1 MDKFTEKIG
10 LFDIWTVLFPGTV
23 FLIVIKSLYNSLL
36 ILPELVKKADNLFEK
51 ITIFLQMNF
60 YTSESL
66 YELIEL
72 LLIAYLVGLLL
83 QELGS
88 IFKNKVLYKKGKP
101 IDLLGDPQGGV
112 FNAVQIQKLSS
123 LFTNLNGEELT
134 TNDKTKQHEE
144 SRYIFHKM
152 NSTLIDKKIA
162 GQYAKLNALYNMS
175 INLAMVFMLTLLISL
190 IFEAEFIFRFKQ
202 YYLIVSLVFLDGI
215 LIVTIYL
222 LIHHGKRYY
231 LYWTRNIVYAYQK
244 LLTEE
249 SI

>member
-1 MDKFTEKIG
+1 MATRIRLQRHGRKSYAFYSIVIADSRAPRDGKFTEKIG

-60 YTSESL
+60 HTSESL
-66 YELIEL
+66 YELFEL

-101 IDLLGDPQGGV
+101 MDLLGDPQGGV

-123 LFTNLNGEELT
+123 LL
-134 TNDKTKQHEE
+134 
-144 SRYIFHKM
+144 
-152 NSTLIDKKIA
+152 
-162 GQYAKLNALYNMS
+162 
-175 INLAMVFMLTLLISL
+175 
-190 IFEAEFIFRFKQ
+190 
-202 YYLIVSLVFLDGI
+202 
-215 LIVTIYL
+215 
-222 LIHHGKRYY
+222 
-231 LYWTRNIVYAYQK
+231 
-244 LLTEE
+244 
-249 SI
+249 